1 VSDTLS
7 EVLRAVRLTGAVFFT
22 VDGSAPWVT
31 ETPAARE
38 IAPRIVPGAEHV
50 IDYHVVASGS
60 CWGGIVGEPP
70 IRLEAG
76 DVIVFPQG
84 DTHVMSSAPGMRGQP
99 SVDIYERSGRQLP
112 VAISANGGGRERAQ
126 IICGFLACDARPFNP
141 LLATLPRV
149 IHVPRPP
156 EDDGMITQFI
166 RFALAESAAR
176 RAGGEAVLAH
186 LSELLFVEV
195 VRRYLATLPLDHRG
209 WLAGLRD
216 EQVGRAL
223 AKLHDLPA
231 HPWTLEDLARESALS
246 RSVLAER
253 FTHFVGVPPMQYLA
267 GWRMQLAASLLSGT
281 ALGLAE
287 IAERVGY
294 GSEAALSR
302 AFKRLV
308 GVAPVIWRQRREI
321 APAREPS
328 DASSLAPVA

>member
-1 VSDTLS
+1 VSDDTLS
-7 EVLRAVRLTGAVFFT
+7 DVLRAVRLSGAVFFT

-31 ETPAARE
+31 ETPAAPE
-38 IAPRIVPGAEHV
+38 IAPHIMPGAEHV
-50 IDYHVVASGS
+50 IDYHVLASGS
-60 CWGGIVGEPP
+60 CWGGLIGEPA

-84 DTHVMSSAPGMRGQP
+84 DPHVMSSAPGMRGHP
-99 SVDIYERSGRQLP
+99 SVDVYRRSGVQLP
-112 VAISANGGGRERAQ
+112 IAISANGGGREHAQ
-126 IICGFLACDARPFNP
+126 LICGFLACDVRPFNP

-156 EDDGMITQFI
+156 DDDGVITQFI
-166 RFALAESAAR
+166 RLALAESAAR

-195 VRRYLATLPLDHRG
+195 VRRHLATLPLDHRG

-223 AKLHDLPA
+223 ARLHARPA
-231 HPWTLEDLARESALS
+231 HPWTLDDLARESGVS

-253 FTHFVGVPPMQYLA
+253 FNDFVGIPPMQYLA
-267 GWRMQLAASLLSGT
+267 EWRMQLAAGLLSAT

-287 IAERVGY
+287 IAARIGY

-308 GVAPVIWRQRREI
+308 GVAPAVWRQRRGPTVSSRLA
-321 APAREPS
+321 AP
-328 DASSLAPVA
+328 

>member
-1 VSDTLS
+1 MSDTLS
-7 EVLRAVRLTGAVFFT
+7 DVLRAVRLSGAVFFT

-31 ETPAARE
+31 ETPAGPE
-38 IAPRIVPGAEHV
+38 IAPHIMPGAEHV
-50 IDYHVVASGS
+50 IDYHVLAAGS
-60 CWGGIVGEPP
+60 CWGGLIGEPA
-70 IRLEAG
+70 IRLEVG

-84 DTHVMSSAPGMRGQP
+84 DPHVMSSAPGMRGHP
-99 SVDIYERSGRQLP
+99 SVDTYRLSGAQLP
-112 VAISANGGGRERAQ
+112 ISISANGGGRERAQ
-126 IICGFLACDARPFNP
+126 LICGFLACDARPFNP

-149 IHVPRPP
+149 IHVPRLPD
-156 EDDGMITQFI
+156 DDGVISQFI
-166 RFALAESAAR
+166 RLALAESAAR

-195 VRRYLATLPLDHRG
+195 VRRHLATLPLDHRG

-223 AKLHDLPA
+223 ARLHARPA
-231 HPWTLEDLARESALS
+231 HPWTLDDLARESGVS

-253 FTHFVGVPPMQYLA
+253 FNDFVGVPPMQYLA
-267 GWRMQLAASLLSGT
+267 EWRMQLAAGLLAGT

-302 AFKRLV
+302 AYKRLV
-308 GVAPVIWRQRREI
+308 GVAPAVWRQRGTT
-321 APAREPS
+321 
-328 DASSLAPVA
+328 SSCALPPTP

>member
-1 VSDTLS
+1 MSDTLS
-7 EVLRAVRLTGAVFFT
+7 DVLRAVRLSGAVFFT

-31 ETPAARE
+31 ETPAATE
-38 IAPRIVPGAEHV
+38 IAPHIMPGAEHV
-50 IDYHVVASGS
+50 IDYHVLAAGS
-60 CWGGIVGEPP
+60 CWGGLIGEPP

-84 DTHVMSSAPGMRGQP
+84 DPHVMSSAPGMRGHP
-99 SVDIYERSGRQLP
+99 SVDTYRLSGAQLP
-112 VAISANGGGRERAQ
+112 IAISANGGGRERAQ
-126 IICGFLACDARPFNP
+126 LICGFLACDARPFNP

-156 EDDGMITQFI
+156 DDDGVISQFI
-166 RFALAESAAR
+166 RLALIESTAR

-195 VRRYLATLPLDHRG
+195 VRRHLATLPLDHRG

-223 AKLHDLPA
+223 AGLHARPA
-231 HPWTLEDLARESALS
+231 HPWTLDDLARDSGVS

-253 FTHFVGVPPMQYLA
+253 FNDFVGVPPMQYLA
-267 GWRMQLAASLLSGT
+267 EWRMQLAASLLSGT

-287 IAERVGY
+287 IAARVGY

-308 GVAPVIWRQRREI
+308 GVAPALWRQQRG
-321 APAREPS
+321 APLTSSPS
-328 DASSLAPVA
+328 SA